1 MNKVDSTSLILVAL
15 IPTPRDLEIAKLLGW
30 YRIPMRTA
38 PKVISVDYLAFY
50 QPSSFGEQKWRI
62 EFIAKVRG
70 HELTTRD
77 ELIRDE
83 PEHPR
88 AKEEYYKIQIGP
100 IERLPSPIIAKKWKR
115 LTFLYTT
122 GEYLLSAKI
131 INDLVVHNEER
142 QVLWRSL
149 RERRDYNFPELK
161 QDYEYELDSSV
172 LATLLGI
179 GDLSEQY

>member
-1 MNKVDSTSLILVAL
+1 
-15 IPTPRDLEIAKLLGW
+15 
-30 YRIPMRTA
+30 
-38 PKVISVDYLAFY
+38 
-50 QPSSFGEQKWRI
+50 
-62 EFIAKVRG
+62 
-70 HELTTRD
+70 
-77 ELIRDE
+77 
-83 PEHPR
+83 
-88 AKEEYYKIQIGP
+88 
-100 IERLPSPIIAKKWKR
+100 